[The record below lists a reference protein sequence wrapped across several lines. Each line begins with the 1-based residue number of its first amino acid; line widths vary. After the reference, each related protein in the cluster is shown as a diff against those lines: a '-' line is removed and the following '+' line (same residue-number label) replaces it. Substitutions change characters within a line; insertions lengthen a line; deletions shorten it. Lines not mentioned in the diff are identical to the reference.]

1 MIEIMIMTIFVI
13 VITITIIIIIVY
25 RLASKLAPSLH
36 PLELSLCTAAWVTG
50 VLLSMA
56 RWGWS

>member
-1 MIEIMIMTIFVI
+1 MIEIMIMTIIVIDITIVI
-13 VITITIIIIIVY
+13 VIVY

>member
-1 MIEIMIMTIFVI
+1 MIEIMIMTII
-13 VITITIIIIIVY
+13 VIDITIISIIIY

>member
-1 MIEIMIMTIFVI
+1 MIEIMIMTII
-13 VITITIIIIIVY
+13 VIDITIIIIIIY